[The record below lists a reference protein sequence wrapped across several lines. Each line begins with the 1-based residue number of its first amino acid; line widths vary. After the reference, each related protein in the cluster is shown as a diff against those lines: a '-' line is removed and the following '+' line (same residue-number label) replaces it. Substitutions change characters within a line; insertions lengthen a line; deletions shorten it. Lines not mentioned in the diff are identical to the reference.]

1 MVTRLSVP
9 VSGTN
14 ESGPYLDE
22 NATQVSVVYRYL
34 HAKRHFRDNN
44 IENIP
49 PGPHVT
55 LNTFDLS
62 VTRQLSPKNAL
73 SLSVPFISGEF
84 NRGFRPG
91 GPGARSISETSG
103 LGDIALSYRRW
114 MLDPA
119 THAGGNY
126 RVAFG
131 LKFPT
136 GDYKARSDRPVNVGT
151 SDEPIVE
158 VRSSN
163 ADVAIQPGDGG
174 FGLIFGIDGFKRVEE
189 NVSLYGEAT
198 YLANP
203 REDNDMNNQEF
214 GSGPYVPNDRSSV
227 PDYYLA
233 RLGGA
238 FPSPFGFPSLATS
251 LGLRIEGQ
259 PVHDLFGASGGFRR
273 PGYTLAIEPGLSFSR
288 WSSTWSLSVPVTI
301 RRVRYKS
308 VDEDLAG
315 RTSAVSA
322 AFADYNIL
330 AGYSLQF

>member
-9 VSGTN
+9 VSGTS
-14 ESGPYLDE
+14 EKGPYLE
-22 NATQVSVVYRYL
+22 KKETQVSLVYRYL

-44 IENIP
+44 VENIP

-62 VTRQLSPKNAL
+62 ATHQLSLKNSL
-73 SLSVPFISGEF
+73 SLSVPFIRGEF
-84 NRGFRPG
+84 NRGFRAG
-91 GPGARSISETSG
+91 GPDARSVSRTSG
-103 LGDIALSYRRW
+103 IGDVALSFRRW
-114 MLDPA
+114 MLDPE
-119 THAGGNY
+119 THVGGNY
-126 RVAFG
+126 RLAFG
-131 LKFPT
+131 LKVPT
-136 GDYKARSDRPVNVGT
+136 GNYKARSDRPVNIGT
-151 SDEPIVE
+151 SDEPIVA
-158 VRSSN
+158 VMSSN

-174 FGLIFGIDGFKRVEE
+174 LGLIFGFDGFKRVLADE
-189 NVSLYGEAT
+189 VLYAEAT

-233 RLGGA
+233 RLGVA
-238 FPSPFGFPSLATS
+238 FPRPFGWDNLATS
-251 LGLRIEGQ
+251 FGLRLEGQ
-259 PVHDLFGASGGFRR
+259 PVHDVFGSSGGFRR
-273 PGYTLAIEPGLSFSR
+273 PGYTMAIEPGLSFSR
-288 WSSTWSLSVPVTI
+288 WKSLWSVSVPITI

-308 VDEDLAG
+308 VDEDLDG

-330 AGYSLQF
+330 LGYSLRL